1 MVYDRRVRTACGA
14 CGYRTLRPG
23 VVACVVC
30 AGERIPRSEE
40 WPEVA
45 RGGERVLFLDVD
57 GVLNS
62 ATTRPDPDRPGF
74 AAWLDPVHLAPL
86 NRVLV
91 ATAAR
96 IVISSSWRVGRSVDD
111 LRTLLGNFGV
121 TAPVVG
127 MTPVL
132 AQRPR
137 AEEIAAWL
145 EEHPVAAYAI
155 VDDDV
160 VAEEGPLGER
170 FVRTSM
176 LRGLTEEHVP
186 RLVELLRR

>member
-1 MVYDRRVRTACGA
+1 MRTACGA
-14 CGYRTLRPG
+14 CGYRTLRAG
-23 VVACVVC
+23 TVACVVC
-30 AGERIPRSEE
+30 AGQRLPRSEE

-45 RGGERVLFLDVD
+45 PGGERVLFLDVD

-62 ATTRPDPDRPGF
+62 ARTPPDPARPGF

-86 NRVLV
+86 NRILV

-96 IVISSSWRVGRSVDD
+96 VVVSSSWRVGRSVDD

-121 TAPVVG
+121 AAPIVG

-132 AQRPR
+132 PQRPR

-145 EEHPVAAYAI
+145 DANPVAAYAI

-160 VAEEGPLGER
+160 VAEDGPLGER
-170 FVRTSM
+170 LVRTSM
-176 LRGLTEEHVP
+176 LRGLTDEHVAP
-186 RLVELLRR
+186 LVALLGRGR